1 MKIKKVNPKTKY
13 LYHYTLKEN
22 VESIL
27 KDKAIISKDEYVFFT
42 ESLNDSIKAFESEL
56 LAPGKLYIDIDGN
69 LKRRDKVNKENY
81 CILKIPFIDDNNFY
95 TFSFDNQRDD
105 SIYSISLTHK
115 GTYSFD
121 KAKILEIPDYKK
133 INPFKRIIATAA
145 ISSILLF
152 PYNTFAASWLDT
164 NNYDTSW
171 YVETTNYYD
180 INNAKE
186 LAGLA
191 YLVNKENIT
200 FENKHFNI
208 NADIDLTENKWEVI
222 KDIFSGYICGSHR
235 ILLNYLD
242 KDLFSNKT
250 YNKLSYLYEVRLDTY
265 RTTKVEI
272 KSPYTVQL
280 LKEKLNAKYV
290 FFKNKELTDDTL
302 LTSLDLDEN
311 ELLEVFENKFKYVI
325 NYKGD
330 KFPFNFETGESIE
343 NVKEMY
349 SSRTKLPKE
358 RLVIKFKDKVLKDER
373 TLADYNIQRT
383 EDIYAYFMAN
393 IKASVSDGGKY
404 ELSTTEALSGDE
416 VTLKLIPEDGYEL
429 KSVLINGKE
438 NLNLVKDNIL
448 KFICGEEDIDIKISY
463 KLKENK
469 ETEEEKENESE
480 IENPK
485 TSDNIFFYIIGLIV
499 SIFGIIINKIKLIK
513 SK

>member
-1 MKIKKVNPKTKY
+1 MKIEKVNPKTKY

-42 ESLNDSIKAFESEL
+42 ESLNDSINAFENEKL
-56 LAPGKLYIDIDGN
+56 VPGKLYVDFNGN
-69 LKRRDKVNKENY
+69 LKKRDKVNKENY
-81 CILKIPFIDDNNFY
+81 CIIKIPCVDDNNFY
-95 TFSFDNQRDD
+95 TFSFDNQKDD
-105 SIYSISLTHK
+105 SIYGISITHK
-115 GTYSFD
+115 GSYSFE
-121 KAKILEIPDYKK
+121 KAKVLEIPNYRK
-133 INPFKRIIATAA
+133 INPLKKVVATAA

-152 PYNTFAASWLDT
+152 PYNTFAANWLDT

-200 FENKHFNI
+200 FEKKYINI

-222 KDIFSGYICGSHR
+222 KDIFNGSICGSHR

-242 KDLFSNKT
+242 KNLFSNKT
-250 YNKLSYLYEVRLDTY
+250 YNKLSYLFEVRLDTY

-272 KSPYTVQL
+272 ESPYTIQL

-302 LTSLDLDEN
+302 LTSLNLDEN

-330 KFPFNFETGESIE
+330 KFSFNFETGESIE

-358 RLVIKFKDKVLKDER
+358 RLVIKFKDKVLKNDR

-393 IKASVSDGGKY
+393 VKTTISDGGKY

-416 VTLKLIPEDGYEL
+416 IILKLIPEDGYEL
-429 KSVLINGKE
+429 KSVLVNGKE
-438 NLNLVKDNIL
+438 YLNSVNDNIL
-448 KFICGEEDIDIKISY
+448 KFVCGEEDVDIKISY
-463 KLKENK
+463 KLKEDQIK
-469 ETEEEKENESE
+469 
-480 IENPK
+480 NPK
-485 TSDNIFFYIIGLIV
+485 TNDNIIKYIFV
-499 SIFGIIINKIKLIK
+499 SLFSLCSLVSLNIKRKLTK
-513 SK
+513 

>member
-1 MKIKKVNPKTKY
+1 MKIEKINPRTKY

-27 KDKAIISKDEYVFFT
+27 KDKAIISKDDYVFFT
-42 ESLNDSIKAFESEL
+42 ESLKDSVKAFESEL
-56 LAPGKLYIDIDGN
+56 LAPGKLYIDINGN
-69 LKRRDKVNKENY
+69 LKRREKVNKENY

-95 TFSFDNQRDD
+95 TFNFDNQRND

-121 KAKILEIPDYKK
+121 KAKVLEIPDYKK
-133 INPFKRIIATAA
+133 INPFKKLVATAA

-152 PYNTFAASWLDT
+152 PYNAFAASWLDT

-171 YVETTNYYD
+171 YVETANYYD

-191 YLVNKENIT
+191 YLVNKENVT
-200 FENKHFNI
+200 FQNKFI
-208 NADIDLTENKWEVI
+208 KIKADIDLTENKWEVI

-242 KDLFSNKT
+242 KDLCSNKT
-250 YNKLSYLYEVRLDTY
+250 YSNLSYLFEVRLDTY
-265 RTTKVEI
+265 KTTKVEI
-272 KSPYTVQL
+272 DSPYTVQL
-280 LKEKLNAKYV
+280 LKDKLNAKYV
-290 FFKNKELTDDTL
+290 FYKNKELTDDTV
-302 LTSLDLDEN
+302 LTSLDLNEN
-311 ELLEVFENKFKYVI
+311 ELLEVFEKKFKNII

-330 KFPFNFETGESIE
+330 KFPFNFEAGESIE

-349 SSRTKLPKE
+349 SSRSKLPKE
-358 RLVIKFKDKVLKDER
+358 RLIIKFKDKVLKDER

-383 EDIYAYFMAN
+383 DDIYAYFMAN
-393 IKASVSDGGKY
+393 IKASVTAGGKY

-416 VTLKLIPEDGYEL
+416 VTLKLIPDDGYRLE
-429 KSVLINGKE
+429 SILINGKE
-438 NLNLVKDNIL
+438 SLNLVNDNIL
-448 KFICGEEDIDIKISY
+448 KFICGEEDVDIKISY
-463 KLKENK
+463 KLKETK
-469 ETEEEKENESE
+469 EEKENESE

-485 TSDNIFFYIIGLIV
+485 TSDNLAKYILM
-499 SIFGIIINKIKLIK
+499 SIISLCGIISLSIKKVIR
-513 SK
+513 

>member
-1 MKIKKVNPKTKY
+1 MKIEKINPRTKY

-27 KDKAIISKDEYVFFT
+27 KDKTIISKDDYVFFT
-42 ESLNDSIKAFESEL
+42 ESLKDSVKAFESEL

-69 LKRRDKVNKENY
+69 LKRREKVNKENY

-95 TFSFDNQRDD
+95 TFNFDNQRDD

-121 KAKILEIPDYKK
+121 KIKVLEIPDYKK
-133 INPFKRIIATAA
+133 INPFKRIVATAA

-164 NNYDTSW
+164 NKYDTSW

-191 YLVNKENIT
+191 YLVNKENLT
-200 FENKHFNI
+200 FEGKHFNV
-208 NADIDLTENKWEVI
+208 NADIDLTGNKWEVI
-222 KDIFSGYICGSHR
+222 KDIFNGSICGSHR

-242 KDLFSNKT
+242 KDLFKNKS
-250 YNKLSYLYEVRLDTY
+250 YNKLSYLFEVRFDTY

-272 KSPYTVQL
+272 DSPYTVQS
-280 LKEKLNAKYV
+280 LKDKLNAKYV
-290 FFKNKELTDDTL
+290 FFKNKELTNDTV
-302 LTSLDLDEN
+302 LTSLDLNEN
-311 ELLEVFENKFKYVI
+311 ELLEVFEKKFKNVI
-325 NYKGD
+325 NYKSN
-330 KFPFNFETGESIE
+330 KFPFNFESGESIE
-343 NVKEMY
+343 NIKEMY
-349 SSRTKLPKE
+349 SSRAKLPKE
-358 RLVIKFKDKVLKDER
+358 RLIIKFKDKVLKDER

-383 EDIYAYFMAN
+383 DDIYAYFMAN
-393 IKASVSDGGKY
+393 IKASVNEGGKY

-416 VTLKLIPEDGYEL
+416 LTIKLIPNDGYRLE
-429 KSVLINGKE
+429 SILINGKE
-438 NLNLVKDNIL
+438 SLNLVNDNIL
-448 KFICGEEDIDIKISY
+448 KFICGEEDIDVKISY
-463 KLKENK
+463 KLKETK